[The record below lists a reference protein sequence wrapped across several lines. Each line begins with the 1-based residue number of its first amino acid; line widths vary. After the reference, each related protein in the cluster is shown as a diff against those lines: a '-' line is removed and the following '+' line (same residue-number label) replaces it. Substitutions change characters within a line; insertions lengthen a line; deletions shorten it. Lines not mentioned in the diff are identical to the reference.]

1 MFVPVSSHCC
11 QQVIRILD
19 FALTHFPSE
28 IFNHDSAKIV
38 DFFSFIFNLLIF
50 CFFATLLI
58 APFSNKTE
66 IMPSM
71 CDYN

>member
-11 QQVIRILD
+11 QPVIRILH

-38 DFFSFIFNLLIF
+38 DCFFFVV
-50 CFFATLLI
+50 FFATLLI

-66 IMPSM
+66 IMPSI